1 VLLVVLCLGRLLIL
15 DPANLLI
22 VIPALL
28 TGFLLN
34 PLWYVWLGD
43 WLLRRGSGRPR
54 L

>member
-1 VLLVVLCLGRLLIL
+1 VLLVLLYLGRLLIL

-34 PLWYVWLGD
+34 PLWYAWLGA
-43 WLLRRGSGRPR
+43 WLLRRGSDQGRQ
-54 L
+54 